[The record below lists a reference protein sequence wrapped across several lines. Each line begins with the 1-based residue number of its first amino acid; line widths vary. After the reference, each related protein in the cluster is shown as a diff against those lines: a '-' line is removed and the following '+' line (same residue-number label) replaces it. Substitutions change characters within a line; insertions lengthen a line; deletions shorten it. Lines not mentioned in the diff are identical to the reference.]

1 MNYINNNNNS
11 KNDDMIIIN
20 PIYHEDV
27 IHVNNA
33 IPLTDNNPFSIAIV
47 LDEQESII
55 VPCLNKL
62 RDCAI
67 FVCCIATSCFCFFVF
82 IGGIGFFL
90 N

>member
-1 MNYINNNNNS
+1 MNNINNNINS

-20 PIYHEDV
+20 PIYHEDI

-33 IPLTDNNPFSIAIV
+33 IPVIDGNPFSIAIV
-47 LDEQESII
+47 LNEQESII
-55 VPCLNKL
+55 VPCLHKL

-67 FVCCIATSCFCFFVF
+67 LAFCISTSCFCFFIF